1 MSIYK
6 FIISVFLIIEQFYSA
21 IVIQPLRS
29 RGFPPALS
37 DIEILTIQIV
47 GEFLGLDS
55 DKNIWFYFKQALLH
69 KDLKD
74 STLLI

>member
-1 MSIYK
+1 MSIYE

-37 DIEILTIQIV
+37 DIEMLTIQIV

-55 DKNIWFYFKQALLH
+55 DKISG
-69 KDLKD
+69 
-74 STLLI
+74 STLNTIGLNGFQN

>member
-1 MSIYK
+1 MSWTFSTPI
-6 FIISVFLIIEQFYSA
+6 F
-21 IVIQPLRS
+21 
-29 RGFPPALS
+29 
-37 DIEILTIQIV
+37 LTIQIV